1 MSTYVYMKILESAPR
16 RDAWNQLNRH
26 QNQKI
31 GKENYE

>member
-1 MSTYVYMKILESAPR
+1 MSTYGYMKILESAPR
-16 RDAWNQLNRH
+16 RDAWNQLH